1 MKKYILAFIGL
12 MFNIMQSQTN
22 KPEYERVYIEIG
34 YLKPFDKLSNKFDIS
49 PSFGFWFRNRIQK
62 NDYVDLGFN
71 FFIPNNPSNINFK
84 FQDTI
89 LSYKSRY
96 FAINI
101 GARFAKV
108 LPLSLQTNNF
118 NFEWNSGV
126 GLALN
131 TYKAPDEIDFGD
143 DVNEW
148 RNYVHEENIRDEERW
163 IKKSE
168 QEKHRKILVATM
180 EKVFL
185 DKMMKVN

>member
-1 MKKYILAFIGL
+1 MKKYILALIGL

-22 KPEYERVYIEIG
+22 NPEYERVYIEIG
-34 YLKPFDKLSNKFDIS
+34 YLKPLDKLSNKFDIS

-108 LPLSLQTNNF
+108 LPLSLQTNDF
-118 NFEWNSGV
+118 NFEWNSG
-126 GLALN
+126 
-131 TYKAPDEIDFGD
+131 
-143 DVNEW
+143 
-148 RNYVHEENIRDEERW
+148 
-163 IKKSE
+163 S
-168 QEKHRKILVATM
+168 
-180 EKVFL
+180 
-185 DKMMKVN
+185 